1 MEPGDEVEVTPQIYQ
16 CHPTTLSNHLLAS
29 ALMSKRGAYVI
40 VGLLASAAFCC
51 SLALGNLFF
60 ENLSLNNDE
69 AVYVLEAQ
77 MFGQGDVTLSD
88 SAHGDAFRPWMS
100 GRVEGDRLVLVQ
112 QPTLPALMALSEALF
127 GTMRIALAVIAAAA
141 VVAMYA
147 LTNALLRDLRIAV
160 VASACFV
167 MSPLVMVQSAMF
179 LSYVLAVSLTAASL
193 ALLTRG
199 LDRQTQGQRF
209 RPWLVGAGLFEGLLL
224 CTRPLEGI
232 IFGAVIFTW
241 TLLRS
246 ANVRIALRSMTWVY
260 VASTP
265 LLIVALAYNSFT
277 TGDPFTFA
285 LWTIGGDDSFGFG
298 IRSIAEHSQFIHVG
312 PWEAWLALR
321 VNLRAFPHWIVGGV
335 VSVPLAVW
343 GASRLWTISRS
354 VFWLVIVQLCLT
366 PFAYFFYYGNYL
378 IIGGR
383 NLYGPHYYLS
393 LLLPMMVLLGVG
405 LVDLAG
411 RRRVLL
417 PSVIGAMAL
426 GMAIEIPD
434 KVNVNISARDAIAAE
449 VALVESTVEGPAIVL
464 IPKGKD
470 GPYILHPWGAFSN
483 PPSLDSDVLFAVDLG
498 PRSIELVER
507 FPNRRFYRFGISGE
521 GNSADPSTTHMGPF
535 IEPLTV
541 VSGSELNI
549 EASARRIDRVSVDN
563 DLFRCSSS
571 TSAIR
576 IEVALT
582 TTTVA
587 GCTEIPIAINRSAA
601 DLRIFAGA
609 DNTSVAAYLPIGRLP
624 QGEAPNGG
632 TQRLATFA
640 PPSLNEME
648 GDSILHSLPSLAVP
662 WFDLKITAN

>member
-1 MEPGDEVEVTPQIYQ
+1 
-16 CHPTTLSNHLLAS
+16 
-29 ALMSKRGAYVI
+29 MSEKAARVI
-40 VGLLASAAFCC
+40 VGLLATVAFCI
-51 SLALGNLFF
+51 SLAAGHLFF
-60 ENLSLNNDE
+60 QNLSLNNDE

-100 GRVEGDRLVLVQ
+100 GRVGGDRLVLVQ

-127 GTMRIALAVIAAAA
+127 GTMRVALAAIAAAA

-160 VASACFV
+160 VAATCFV
-167 MSPLVMVQSAMF
+167 LSPLVMVQSAMF
-179 LSYVLAVSLTAASL
+179 VSYVLAVSLAAASL
-193 ALLTRG
+193 AVLTRG

-232 IFGAVIFTW
+232 ILGAVIFAW
-241 TLLRS
+241 ALLRS
-246 ANVRIALRSMTWVY
+246 TNVRLAIRSMTLVY
-260 VASTP
+260 LASAP
-265 LLIVALAYNSFT
+265 LLIVALIYNSFT

-285 LWTIGGDDSFGFG
+285 LWTIGGNDSFGFG
-298 IRSIAEHSQFIHVG
+298 MRAIAEHSQYINVG
-312 PWEAWLALR
+312 VSEAWLALR

-335 VSVPLAVW
+335 VSVPVALW

-354 VFWLVIVQLCLT
+354 VFWLVVVQLCLT

-383 NLYGPHYYLS
+383 NFYGPHYYLS
-393 LLLPMMVLLGVG
+393 LLLPTMVLLGVG

-411 RRRVLL
+411 RRRVVL
-417 PSVIGAMAL
+417 PAAIGAMAL

-434 KVNVNISARDAIAAE
+434 KVNVNLAARDAIAAE
-449 VALVESTVEGPAIVL
+449 VELVDSTVQEPAVVL
-464 IPKGKD
+464 IPVGKD
-470 GPYILHPWGAFSN
+470 GPYILHPWGAFAN
-483 PPSLDSDVLFAVDLG
+483 PPSLDSDVLYAVDLG
-498 PRSIELVER
+498 ARSLELVER
-507 FPNRRFYRFGISGE
+507 FPNRRFYRFEISGD
-521 GNSADPSTTHMGPF
+521 GASADPSAPHVGPF

-541 VSGSELNI
+541 VSGSGLNI
-549 EASARRIDRVSVDN
+549 AASAKRIDRVSVDN
-563 DLFRCSSS
+563 DLFRCSDS

-576 IEVALT
+576 IEVTLT

-587 GCTEIPIAINRSAA
+587 GCTELPIAINRSAA

-609 DNTSVAAYLPIGRLP
+609 DNTSVAAHLPIGRLP
-624 QGEAPNGG
+624 QTGAPSGG
-632 TQRLATFA
+632 TQRLAAFT
-640 PPSLNEME
+640 PPALSEVE
-648 GDSILHSLPSLAVP
+648 GDSFIHAIAPDAVP
-662 WFDLKITAN
+662 WFDLKVTAN

>member
-1 MEPGDEVEVTPQIYQ
+1 
-16 CHPTTLSNHLLAS
+16 
-29 ALMSKRGAYVI
+29 MSKRGVYVI

-100 GRVEGDRLVLVQ
+100 GRVGGDRLVLVQ

-127 GTMRIALAVIAAAA
+127 GTMRIALAAIAAAA

-167 MSPLVMVQSAMF
+167 LSPLVMVQSAMF
-179 LSYVLAVSLTAASL
+179 VSYVLAVSLTAASL

-209 RPWLVGAGLFEGLLL
+209 RPWLIGAGLFEGLLL

-232 IFGAVIFTW
+232 IFAVVIFAW

-246 ANVRIALRSMTWVY
+246 VNVRIAIRAMMWVY

-298 IRSIAEHSQFIHVG
+298 MRSIAEHSQFIHVG

-383 NLYGPHYYLS
+383 NFYGPHYYLS
-393 LLLPMMVLLGVG
+393 LLLPTMVLLAVALALRTVEHGDTGVI
-405 LVDLAG
+405 
-411 RRRVLL
+411 RRRRLDPLDRLPRRPVADDEQLPVLTGL
-417 PSVIGAMAL
+417 PLQRIDSEREEHRRACDGD
-426 GMAIEIPD
+426 ED
-434 KVNVNISARDAIAAE
+434 SKRDAHDA
-449 VALVESTVEGPAIVL
+449 VS
-464 IPKGKD
+464 
-470 GPYILHPWGAFSN
+470 
-483 PPSLDSDVLFAVDLG
+483 PSIRAS
-498 PRSIELVER
+498 R
-507 FPNRRFYRFGISGE
+507 
-521 GNSADPSTTHMGPF
+521 STTIKPSRTVLYGGGP
-535 IEPLTV
+535 PY
-541 VSGSELNI
+541 
-549 EASARRIDRVSVDN
+549 R
-563 DLFRCSSS
+563 
-571 TSAIR
+571 
-576 IEVALT
+576 
-582 TTTVA
+582 
-587 GCTEIPIAINRSAA
+587 
-601 DLRIFAGA
+601 
-609 DNTSVAAYLPIGRLP
+609 
-624 QGEAPNGG
+624 
-632 TQRLATFA
+632 
-640 PPSLNEME
+640 
-648 GDSILHSLPSLAVP
+648 
-662 WFDLKITAN
+662 

>member
-1 MEPGDEVEVTPQIYQ
+1 
-16 CHPTTLSNHLLAS
+16 
-29 ALMSKRGAYVI
+29 
-40 VGLLASAAFCC
+40 
-51 SLALGNLFF
+51 
-60 ENLSLNNDE
+60 
-69 AVYVLEAQ
+69 
-77 MFGQGDVTLSD
+77 
-88 SAHGDAFRPWMS
+88 
-100 GRVEGDRLVLVQ
+100 
-112 QPTLPALMALSEALF
+112 
-127 GTMRIALAVIAAAA
+127 
-141 VVAMYA
+141 MYA

-167 MSPLVMVQSAMF
+167 LSPLVMVQSAMF
-179 LSYVLAVSLTAASL
+179 VSYVLAVSLTAASL

-209 RPWLVGAGLFEGLLL
+209 RPWLIGAGLFEGLLL

-232 IFGAVIFTW
+232 IFAVVIFAW

-246 ANVRIALRSMTWVY
+246 VNVRIAIRAMMWVY
-260 VASTP
+260 AASTP

-298 IRSIAEHSQFIHVG
+298 MRSIAEHSQFIHVG

-393 LLLPMMVLLGVG
+393 LLLPTMVLLGVG
-405 LVDLAG
+405 LVDLAD

-417 PSVIGAMAL
+417 PGVIGAMAL

-521 GNSADPSTTHMGPF
+521 GDSADPSAPHSGPF
-535 IEPLTV
+535 IEPL
-541 VSGSELNI
+541 S
-549 EASARRIDRVSVDN
+549 
-563 DLFRCSSS
+563 
-571 TSAIR
+571 
-576 IEVALT
+576 
-582 TTTVA
+582 
-587 GCTEIPIAINRSAA
+587 
-601 DLRIFAGA
+601 
-609 DNTSVAAYLPIGRLP
+609 IGR
-624 QGEAPNGG
+624 
-632 TQRLATFA
+632 
-640 PPSLNEME
+640 
-648 GDSILHSLPSLAVP
+648 
-662 WFDLKITAN
+662 

>member
-1 MEPGDEVEVTPQIYQ
+1 
-16 CHPTTLSNHLLAS
+16 
-29 ALMSKRGAYVI
+29 MSKRGAYVI

-77 MFGQGDVTLSD
+77 MFGEGDVTLSD

-100 GRVEGDRLVLVQ
+100 GRVGGDRLVLVQ

-127 GTMRIALAVIAAAA
+127 GTMRIALAAIAAAT

-160 VASACFV
+160 VTSACFV
-167 MSPLVMVQSAMF
+167 LSPLVMVQSAMF
-179 LSYVLAVSLTAASL
+179 VSYVLAVSLTAASL

-232 IFGAVIFTW
+232 IFGGVIFAW
-241 TLLRS
+241 AFLHS
-246 ANVRIALRSMTWVY
+246 ANVRIAIRAMMWVY

-298 IRSIAEHSQFIHVG
+298 MRSIAEHSQFIHVG

-335 VSVPLAVW
+335 VSLPLAVW

-393 LLLPMMVLLGVG
+393 LLLPTMVLLGVG

-417 PSVIGAMAL
+417 LGVIGAMAL

-449 VALVESTVEGPAIVL
+449 VELVESTVQEPAIVL

-483 PPSLDSDVLFAVDLG
+483 PPGLDSDVLYAVDLG
-498 PRSIELVER
+498 ARSLELVER
-507 FPNRRFYRFGISGE
+507 FPDRRFYRFAISGN
-521 GNSADPSTTHMGPF
+521 GDPADPSAPHSGPF

-541 VSGSELNI
+541 VSGSGLNI
-549 EASARRIDRVSVDN
+549 SASAKKIDRLFVD
-563 DLFRCSSS
+563 DELFRCSGSASAITIDVTLSS
-571 TSAIR
+571 TT
-576 IEVALT
+576 L
-582 TTTVA
+582 A
-587 GCTEIPIAINRSAA
+587 GCTELPIALNRSAA
-601 DLRIFAGA
+601 HVRIFAGA
-609 DNTSVAAYLPIGRLP
+609 DDTSVAAYLPIRRLP
-624 QGEAPNGG
+624 QSETSNGVA
-632 TQRLATFA
+632 QRLAVFA

-648 GDSILHSLPSLAVP
+648 GDSILHSLPPIAVP
-662 WFDLKITAN
+662 WFDLKITAS

>member
-1 MEPGDEVEVTPQIYQ
+1 
-16 CHPTTLSNHLLAS
+16 
-29 ALMSKRGAYVI
+29 MSEKVARVI
-40 VGLLASAAFCC
+40 VGLLATVAFCI
-51 SLALGNLFF
+51 SLAAGHLFF
-60 ENLSLNNDE
+60 QNLSLNNDE

-100 GRVEGDRLVLVQ
+100 GRVGGDRLVLVQ

-127 GTMRIALAVIAAAA
+127 GTMRVALAAIAAAA

-160 VASACFV
+160 VAATCFV
-167 MSPLVMVQSAMF
+167 LSPLVMVQSAMF
-179 LSYVLAVSLTAASL
+179 VSYVLAVSLAAASL
-193 ALLTRG
+193 AVLTRG

-232 IFGAVIFTW
+232 ILGAVIFAW
-241 TLLRS
+241 ALLRS
-246 ANVRIALRSMTWVY
+246 TNVRLAIRSMTLVY
-260 VASTP
+260 LASAP
-265 LLIVALAYNSFT
+265 LLIVALIYNSFT

-285 LWTIGGDDSFGFG
+285 LWTIGGNDSFGFG
-298 IRSIAEHSQFIHVG
+298 MRAIAEHSQYINVG
-312 PWEAWLALR
+312 VSEAWLALR

-335 VSVPLAVW
+335 VSVPVALW

-354 VFWLVIVQLCLT
+354 VFWLVVVQLCLT

-383 NLYGPHYYLS
+383 NFYGPHYYLS
-393 LLLPMMVLLGVG
+393 LLLPTMVLLGVG

-411 RRRVLL
+411 RRRVVL
-417 PSVIGAMAL
+417 PAAIGAMAL

-434 KVNVNISARDAIAAE
+434 KVNVNLAARDAIAAE
-449 VALVESTVEGPAIVL
+449 VELVDSTVQEPAVVL
-464 IPKGKD
+464 IPVGKD
-470 GPYILHPWGAFSN
+470 GPYILHPWGAFAN
-483 PPSLDSDVLFAVDLG
+483 PPSLDSDVLYAVDLG
-498 PRSIELVER
+498 ARSLELVER
-507 FPNRRFYRFGISGE
+507 FPNRRFYRFEISGD
-521 GNSADPSTTHMGPF
+521 GASADPSAPHVGPF

-541 VSGSELNI
+541 VSGSGLNI
-549 EASARRIDRVSVDN
+549 AASAKRIDRVSVDN
-563 DLFRCSSS
+563 DLFRCSDS

-576 IEVALT
+576 IEVTLT

-587 GCTEIPIAINRSAA
+587 GCTELPIAINRSAA

-609 DNTSVAAYLPIGRLP
+609 DNTSVAAHLPIGRLP
-624 QGEAPNGG
+624 QTGAPSGG
-632 TQRLATFA
+632 TQRLAAFT
-640 PPSLNEME
+640 PPALSEVE
-648 GDSILHSLPSLAVP
+648 GDSFIHAIAPDAVP
-662 WFDLKITAN
+662 WFDLKVTAN

>member
-1 MEPGDEVEVTPQIYQ
+1 
-16 CHPTTLSNHLLAS
+16 
-29 ALMSKRGAYVI
+29 MSEKVARVI
-40 VGLLASAAFCC
+40 VGLLATVAFCI
-51 SLALGNLFF
+51 SLAAGHLFF
-60 ENLSLNNDE
+60 QNLSLNNDE

-100 GRVEGDRLVLVQ
+100 GRVGGDRLVLVQ

-127 GTMRIALAVIAAAA
+127 GTMRVALAAIAAAA

-160 VASACFV
+160 VAATCFV
-167 MSPLVMVQSAMF
+167 LSPLVMVQSAMF
-179 LSYVLAVSLTAASL
+179 VSYVLAVSLAAASL
-193 ALLTRG
+193 AVLTRG

-232 IFGAVIFTW
+232 ILGAVIFAW
-241 TLLRS
+241 ALLRS
-246 ANVRIALRSMTWVY
+246 TNVRLAIRSMTLVY
-260 VASTP
+260 LASAP
-265 LLIVALAYNSFT
+265 LLIVALIYNSFT

-285 LWTIGGDDSFGFG
+285 LWTIGGNDSFGFG
-298 IRSIAEHSQFIHVG
+298 MRAIAEHSQYINVG
-312 PWEAWLALR
+312 VSEAWLALR

-335 VSVPLAVW
+335 VSVPVALW

-354 VFWLVIVQLCLT
+354 VFWLVVVQLCLT

-383 NLYGPHYYLS
+383 NFYGPHYYLS
-393 LLLPMMVLLGVG
+393 LLLPTMVLLGVG

-411 RRRVLL
+411 RGRMLL
-417 PSVIGAMAL
+417 PVAITAMAL
-426 GMAIEIPD
+426 GMAIELPD
-434 KVNVNISARDAIAAE
+434 KVNVNLAARDAIAAE
-449 VALVESTVEGPAIVL
+449 VDLVESTVQEPAIVL
-464 IPKGKD
+464 IPIGKD

-483 PPSLDSDVLFAVDLG
+483 PPGLDSQVLYAVDLG
-498 PRSIELVER
+498 ARSLELVER
-507 FPNRRFYRFGISGE
+507 FPNRRFYRFAISGD
-521 GNSADPSTTHMGPF
+521 GDSADPSAPHVGPF

-541 VSGSELNI
+541 VSGSGLNI
-549 EASARRIDRVSVDN
+549 AASAKRIDRVSVDN
-563 DLFRCSSS
+563 DLFRCSDS

-576 IEVALT
+576 IEVTLT

-587 GCTEIPIAINRSAA
+587 GCTELPIAINRSAA

-609 DNTSVAAYLPIGRLP
+609 DNTSVAAHLPIGRLP

-648 GDSILHSLPSLAVP
+648 GDSILHSLPSTAVP
-662 WFDLKITAN
+662 WFDLKIATN